1 MNPTAAVS
9 MLGTKISQTSNK
21 KSKQSKPKAVS
32 KTAPTTPYF
41 PRSYDNRGPGIST
54 YVGPRVVIDPKKISQ
69 ISTKGGKRKSRR
81 KSKKRHSRKHK
92 RRTLKH
98 KRRSRK
104 HKRRSRKHKRR
115 SRKR

>member
-1 MNPTAAVS
+1 MNPAAAVAMS
-9 MLGTKISQTSNK
+9 TTKRSSNDK
-21 KSKQSKPKAVS
+21 PKSKAVS
-32 KTAPTTPYF
+32 KKAPTTPYF
-41 PRSYDNRGPGIST
+41 PRSYGNRGPGRST
-54 YVGPRVVIDPKKISQ
+54 YVGVRPLNPKQISQ

-92 RRTLKH
+92 KRTLKH

>member
-32 KTAPTTPYF
+32 KTATTTAGLS
-41 PRSYDNRGPGIST
+41 RSMRRGHSAIMPMMARNPSG
-54 YVGPRVVIDPKKISQ
+54 KM
-69 ISTKGGKRKSRR
+69 KGGKKKRKSRR

-104 HKRRSRKHKRR
+104 HKRRSRKR
-115 SRKR
+115 